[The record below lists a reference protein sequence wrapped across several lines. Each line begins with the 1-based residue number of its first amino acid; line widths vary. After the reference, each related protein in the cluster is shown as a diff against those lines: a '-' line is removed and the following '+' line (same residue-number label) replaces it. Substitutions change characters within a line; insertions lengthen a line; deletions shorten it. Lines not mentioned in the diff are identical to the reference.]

1 MTSNR
6 LHAPTGPISRGL
18 IIAGLLLAAAAA
30 LRLLSP
36 GHLSPELAD
45 RLLGILMGAVVV
57 IYANAVPK
65 AFVPLLHLRCDP
77 VAEQAMRRF
86 AGWALAQG
94 GAAYAVAWAIAPLSA
109 ANMIAA
115 ILLGTA
121 LLLIIVRLALVM
133 SRPPLS

>member
-1 MTSNR
+1 MR
-6 LHAPTGPISRGL
+6 VED
-18 IIAGLLLAAAAA
+18 AGNIAA
-30 LRLLSP
+30 LSGQLGDAAMARTIVTRL
-36 GHLSPELAD
+36 D
-45 RLLGILMGAVVV
+45 VLLTDGTQCVRVVE
-57 IYANAVPK
+57 NAVPK
-65 AFVPLLHLRCDP
+65 AFVPLLHLGCDP

-86 AGWALAQG
+86 AGWALALG

-133 SRPPLS
+133 SRRPLS